1 MRIFHDQR
9 MDIPKLLTEEVQM
22 YQGVPVCVV
31 VSGPA
36 RMADEVRHVVS
47 EMVKEN
53 PSLLVAFVQECF
65 SW

>member
-1 MRIFHDQR
+1 
-9 MDIPKLLTEEVQM
+9 MDIPKLLREETQK

-47 EMVKEN
+47 EMVGQN
-53 PSLLVAFVQECF
+53 PSLLISFVEESF